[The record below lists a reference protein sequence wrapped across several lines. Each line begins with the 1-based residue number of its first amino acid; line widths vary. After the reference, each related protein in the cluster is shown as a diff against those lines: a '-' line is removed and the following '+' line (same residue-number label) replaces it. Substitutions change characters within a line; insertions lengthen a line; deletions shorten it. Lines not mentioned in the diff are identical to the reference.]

1 MKVKYTKMNT
11 IKLTASAM
19 LVLFLAACGSS
30 VKQDKDD
37 LSAKKARLE
46 KLKEQQSSINEQI
59 TALEEE
65 IAKVDTSVAQ
75 VNAKLV
81 EITPV
86 SLNHFTHYIDLQGR
100 IDAENIA
107 YVTPRGQGGQVKE
120 IYVKQGDYVKNG
132 QLLMKLDNAVVKQQ
146 IDQLKVQLNLAVIAR
161 FRLEGKK
168 LAFNQDIF
176 PSSKFNLGELHK
188 ALIEHFLFGV
198 ASSKGYKLIV
208 KYQQERIKINQ

>member
-1 MKVKYTKMNT
+1 MKKIITLLFAAGLMTSAFSQTAEESRRVILGKQGGSTTQKSGGT
-11 IKLTASAM
+11 IFGSKS
-19 LVLFLAACGSS
+19 GSS
-30 VKQDKDD
+30 TT
-37 LSAKKARLE
+37 SR
-46 KLKEQQSSINEQI
+46 
-59 TALEEE
+59 EEE

-161 FRLEGKK
+161 FRLEGMM